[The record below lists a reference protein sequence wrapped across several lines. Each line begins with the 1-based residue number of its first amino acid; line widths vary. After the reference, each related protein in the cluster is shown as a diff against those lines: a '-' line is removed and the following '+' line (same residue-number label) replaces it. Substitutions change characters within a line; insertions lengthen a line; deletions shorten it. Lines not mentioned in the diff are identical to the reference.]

1 MPELHLILAPA
12 PKRSAHVD
20 YRART
25 VESVQSG
32 PCVKLPELVPTKSSL
47 KKGKRP
53 GIKTADP
60 ASDLIT
66 MKS

>member
-1 MPELHLILAPA
+1 MHLILAAP

-20 YRART
+20 YTART
-25 VESVQSG
+25 VESVQSV
-32 PCVKLPELVPTKSSL
+32 PCVKLPELVPTKSQM

-60 ASDLIT
+60 GSDLIT

>member
-1 MPELHLILAPA
+1 MHLILAAP

-25 VESVQSG
+25 VESVQSV
-32 PCVKLPELVPTKSSL
+32 PYSKLPELVPTKSQM

>member
-1 MPELHLILAPA
+1 MHLILAPA

-20 YRART
+20 YTART
-25 VESVQSG
+25 VESVQSV
-32 PCVKLPELVPTKSSL
+32 PCPKLPELVPLKSSM

-60 ASDLIT
+60 GSDLIT
-66 MKS
+66 MK